1 MEREAF
7 TKYAAHLLTDLAYGQ
22 GGQLAHDVEKL
33 PAGVPLAAPNRYI
46 HWDSSNDRVESP
58 I

>member
-33 PAGVPLAAPNRYI
+33 PAGVPLAAPNRDI
-46 HWDSSNDRVESP
+46 H
-58 I
+58 